1 MPEPADLLI
10 HNARVFT
17 ADPDLPRAEAIAIR
31 GNRILFVGSDEDAV
45 SFRGPNTR
53 VIAARQRTVLP
64 GFIDSHFHLLMGA
77 LELRTAQLQE
87 VRSLEQLTE
96 TLRSYAAAHPDSEW
110 VEGNGIVYGILPDG
124 QPLTRQ
130 HLDAIIVDRPLVIE
144 SYDGHTAWANTEALR
159 RSGLLHGKAIGG
171 FGEIV
176 MDADG
181 LAAGELREWP
191 AYESIFDLIP
201 QPSAN
206 EKCALLIK
214 AMQMA
219 AAYGLTSVHNMD
231 GDLEQLGLYA
241 SLERD
246 GEMLL
251 RVYVPLS
258 MKPESSTAALQEA
271 LAMRARSTR
280 MVRGGLVKFFMDGVI
295 ESFTGLLLDDYAER
309 PGWRGTANFE
319 PEHFTDLAVE
329 ADRLGLQIAV
339 HCTGDG
345 AVRRVLDAY
354 ELARGRNGARDSRH
368 RIEHIEL
375 VGDSDLPRFADLGV
389 IAAMQPLHSPT
400 QAWDPWPARVG
411 PERWRRSFAWSSL
424 RDAGARLAFGSDWS
438 VVSMNPLTGIHAAVT
453 RRPWQEGDP
462 NQSQTLEQA
471 LLGYTRDAA
480 YAEFMEHEKGML
492 KVGYF
497 ADVVM
502 LSEDIFETPADELL
516 RIHPLLTICDGRVT
530 FENTP
535 SAL

>member
-1 MPEPADLLI
+1 MPDPVNLLI

-17 ADPDLPRAEAIAIR
+17 ADPDQPRAEAVALR
-31 GNRILFVGSDEDAV
+31 DNRIVFVGSDAEAK

-53 VIAARQRTVLP
+53 VIDARQRTVLP
-64 GFIDSHFHLLMGA
+64 GFIDSHFHLLAGVV
-77 LELRTAQLQE
+77 ELSAAQLQE

-96 TLRSYAAAHPDSEW
+96 ALRAYAAAYQDSEW
-110 VEGNGIVYGILPDG
+110 IKGNGLVYGILPDG
-124 QPLTRQ
+124 QPLTRH
-130 HLDAIIVDRPLVIE
+130 HLDAIIADRPLAVE
-144 SYDGHTAWANTEALR
+144 SYDGHTTWVNTEALR
-159 RSGLLHGKAIGG
+159 RAGLLHGKSIGG

-176 MDADG
+176 MDAEG
-181 LAAGELREWP
+181 FATGELREWTASGP
-191 AYESIFDLIP
+191 VHDLIP
-201 QPSAN
+201 VPAKS
-206 EKCALLIK
+206 EKRALLIK
-214 AMQMA
+214 AMRMA
-219 AAYGLTSVHNMD
+219 ASYGLTSVHNMD
-231 GDLEQLGLYA
+231 GGLEQFEFYA
-241 SLERD
+241 WLERE

-258 MKPESSTAALQEA
+258 MKPESTTAALQEA
-271 LAMRARSTR
+271 LTMRAQSTR

-295 ESFTGLLLDDYAER
+295 EAYTGLLLDDYEER
-309 PGWRGTANFE
+309 PGWRGMANFE

-345 AVRRVLDAY
+345 AVRRVLDTY
-354 ELARGRNGARDSRH
+354 ELVRGRNGKRGSRH

-375 VGDSDLPRFADLGV
+375 VDDSDLPRFASLGV
-389 IAAMQPLHSPT
+389 VASMQPLHASC

-438 VVSMNPLTGIHAAVT
+438 VVSMNPLTGIHAALT
-453 RRPWQEGDP
+453 RRPWQDGDP
-462 NQSQTLEQA
+462 NQRQTLEQA

-492 KVGYF
+492 KVGYL

-502 LSEDIFETPADELL
+502 LSEDIFDVPADELL
-516 RIHPLLTICDGRVT
+516 RVHPLLTICDGRIT
-530 FENTP
+530 FEKAP
-535 SAL
+535 FSL

>member
-1 MPEPADLLI
+1 MPAPATLLI

-17 ADPDLPRAEAIAIR
+17 ANPDQPRAEAVAIR
-31 GNRILFVGSDEDAV
+31 GGRIVFVGSDAE
-45 SFRGPNTR
+45 SESWRGPGTR
-53 VIAARQRTVLP
+53 LIDARQRTVLP
-64 GFIDSHFHLLMGA
+64 GFIDSHLHLLAGA

-96 TLRSYAAAHPDSEW
+96 ALHRYAAAHPDSEW
-110 VEGNGIVYGILPDG
+110 IEGHGLVYGTLPDG
-124 QPLTRQ
+124 QPLTRH
-130 HLDAIIVDRPLVIE
+130 HLDAIIAERPLAVE
-144 SYDGHTAWANTEALR
+144 SYDGHTTWANTEALR
-159 RSGLLHGKAIGG
+159 RAGLLHGKSIGG
-171 FGEIV
+171 FGETV
-176 MDADG
+176 MGADG
-181 LAAGELREWP
+181 LATGELREWP
-191 AYESIFDLIP
+191 ASQPVHDLIP
-201 QPSAN
+201 EPPPD
-206 EKCALLIK
+206 EKRVLLIE

-219 AAYGLTSVHNMD
+219 ASHGLTSVHNMD
-231 GDLEQLGLYA
+231 GGLEQFELYT
-241 SLERD
+241 SLERE

-258 MKPESSTAALQEA
+258 MKPENTIAALQEA

-295 ESFTGLLLDDYAER
+295 ESYTGLLLDDYAGR

-354 ELARGRNGARDSRH
+354 DLARGRNGRRDSRH

-375 VGDSDLPRFADLGV
+375 VDDSDVPRFADLGV
-389 IAAMQPLHSPT
+389 IAAMQPLHVPNQT
-400 QAWDPWPARVG
+400 WDPWPARVG

-424 RDAGARLAFGSDWS
+424 REAGARLAFGSDWS
-438 VVSMNPLTGIHAAVT
+438 VVSMNPLTGIHAALT

-462 NQSQTLEQA
+462 DQRQTLEQT

-480 YAEFMEHEKGML
+480 YAEFMEGEKGML
-492 KVGYF
+492 KAGYL

-502 LSEDIFETPADELL
+502 LSEDLFETPVDELL
-516 RIHPLLTICDGRVT
+516 RVHPLLTLCGGRVT
-530 FENTP
+530 FEKA
-535 SAL
+535 SS